1 MTSLFYQRYCGTE
14 QEQDVPKGKE
24 LLMQDVP
31 KGKELLLK
39 AAAFVTSILVL
50 THIDN
55 FEGRTTPS
63 FTPTRTNYSYCGLWY
78 TYTVRRC
85 YRCYCVYY
93 CRKEHLNE

>member
-1 MTSLFYQRYCGTE
+1 MDKMYQ
-14 QEQDVPKGKE
+14 VPKGKE

-63 FTPTRTNYSYCGLWY
+63 FTPTRTIFILWFVVY
-78 TYTVRRC
+78 TCRRC

-93 CRKEHLNE
+93 CRKEHLKNKSEISKVWRTWA